1 MTAAAIPDAA
11 ERERAL
17 DASRSFIVQAPAGSG
32 KTELLIQRYLALLAT
47 VESPEEI
54 VAITFTIKAAGEM
67 RGRVLAALADARA
80 GKHPQDAHEARTL
93 TLARAVVER
102 DRREDWRIDDN
113 PARLRIQTIDALCAA
128 LARQMPVLSRFG
140 AAPETIEDASALY
153 LEAARGAIGLVESGG
168 EVAADIE
175 CLLAH
180 LDNDAARL
188 ESLLAGMLQRR
199 DQWIRH
205 VVRIGDG
212 ALDRAQLEAA
222 LAHERERLVARAA
235 AFYPGASPGAPE
247 AWQALA
253 QDLLTRGSRLAE
265 ALRGG
270 AGARRAAGE

>member
-1 MTAAAIPDAA
+1 M
-11 ERERAL
+11 
-17 DASRSFIVQAPAGSG
+17 
-32 KTELLIQRYLALLAT
+32 
-47 VESPEEI
+47 
-54 VAITFTIKAAGEM
+54 
-67 RGRVLAALADARA
+67 
-80 GKHPQDAHEARTL
+80 
-93 TLARAVVER
+93 
-102 DRREDWRIDDN
+102 
-113 PARLRIQTIDALCAA
+113 RIQTIDALCAA

-212 ALDRAQLEAA
+212 ALDRTELEAA
-222 LAHERERLVARAA
+222 LAHERQRLVARAA

-253 QDLLTRGSRLAE
+253 QSLLTQRKTWRKTYAE
-265 ALRGG
+265 AQVLAATAGRRRRSATRSPCSASFRRPRIPMRSG
-270 AGARRAAGE
+270 A